1 VIQDVRICRRVQVR
15 SCVGLSFRR
24 NPSLIALQK
33 LEQRDTWR
41 IICNGE
47 LQGAKP
53 SIIDR
58 DRTKMH
64 PLSRALSIAEAMLA
78 NRVLELAV
86 HAVIRTISSFHG
98 KFPDA
103 CKYDLLSNYL

>member
-1 VIQDVRICRRVQVR
+1 M
-15 SCVGLSFRR
+15 
-24 NPSLIALQK
+24 
-33 LEQRDTWR
+33 
-41 IICNGE
+41 CNGE

-78 NRVLELAV
+78 SRVLKFAAY
-86 HAVIRTISSFHG
+86 AVIRTISSFHG
-98 KFPDA
+98 K
-103 CKYDLLSNYL
+103 LLAHANTIFCRTARKAVSGIMLLEL

>member
-1 VIQDVRICRRVQVR
+1 MQSQLD
-15 SCVGLSFRR
+15 STPEVG
-24 NPSLIALQK
+24 AK
-33 LEQRDTWR
+33 GHTWR
-41 IICNGE
+41 IVCNGE

-64 PLSRALSIAEAMLA
+64 PLSRALNIAEAMLA

-98 KFPDA
+98 KFP
-103 CKYDLLSNYL
+103 